1 MKKALKI
8 ICVCCVA
15 LAVIVGICLSL
26 PSKTLDFRGEV
37 TSIETAGDGTVF
49 HISLSGS
56 SFEATYNV
64 TADSKTKVRYCHK
77 DDGDISLEEIEVGDV
92 IEGDYRAFSKEK
104 TAKFITVQY
113 SK

>member
-1 MKKALKI
+1 MKKTLKI
-8 ICVCCVA
+8 I
-15 LAVIVGICLSL
+15 GICAIALLIIIGIYLSL

-37 TSIETAGDGTVF
+37 TSIEKVGDSTVF
-49 HISLSGS
+49 HISLSGTS
-56 SFEATYNV
+56 YDV
-64 TADSKTKVRYCHK
+64 TADSKTKVKYCHK
-77 DDGDISLEEIEVGDV
+77 DDGDIELEDIKTGDT

>member
-1 MKKALKI
+1 MKKVLKI

-15 LAVIVGICLSL
+15 LVIATGIYLSL
-26 PSKTLDFRGEV
+26 PSKALDFRGEV
-37 TSIETAGDGTVF
+37 TSIEVTGYGTVF

-56 SFEATYNV
+56 SFEVTYNV
-64 TADSKTKVRYCHK
+64 TADSKTNVRYCHK
-77 DDGDISLEEIEVGDV
+77 DDGNITLEEIEVGDV